1 MSIERT
7 LPRPLPRRFFN
18 RSPIEVAKDLL
29 GHALVRHWQGQWL
42 MGRIVEVEAYL
53 GEQDEAAHA
62 FAGCTPRNAVLF
74 GPPGRAYVYQIYGLH
89 WCLNVSTL
97 PAGTAGGVLFR
108 ALEPIEGVETM
119 LQLAPLAAGH
129 RSTAQLLRGPG
140 RLARALAITRACND
154 LDLTRRGELYLAE
167 MEDDRRA
174 IAVTPRVGITR
185 SQHLPLRFYL
195 QPSAAVSSPRGP
207 VLQVIARG
215 E

>member
-1 MSIERT
+1 MVTERT

-18 RSPIEVAKDLL
+18 RSPVDVARDLL
-29 GHALVRHWQGQWL
+29 GHLLVRHWQEYWL
-42 MGRIVEVEAYL
+42 IGRIVEVEAYL
-53 GEQDEAAHA
+53 GESDEAAHA

-74 GPPGRAYVYQIYGLH
+74 GPPGHAYVYRSYGLH

-97 PAGTAGGVLFR
+97 PRGTAGGVLFR
-108 ALEPIEGVETM
+108 ALEPLEGLETM

-129 RSTAQLLRGPG
+129 RGTAQLLRGPG
-140 RLARALAITRACND
+140 RLARALEITRACND
-154 LDLTRRGELYLAE
+154 LDLTCRGALYLAE
-167 MEDDRRA
+167 GAHDPRS

-185 SQHLPLRFYL
+185 SRHLPLRFYL